1 MIICDRMASTVG
13 WKIMGL
19 KDALSIKIAQYRCLY
34 LLLQKLQELLSSN
47 AR

>member
-13 WKIMGL
+13 WR
-19 KDALSIKIAQYRCLY
+19 IAQHKDCAVSVSV
-34 LLLQKLQELLSSN
+34 LLLQKLQELLSSK